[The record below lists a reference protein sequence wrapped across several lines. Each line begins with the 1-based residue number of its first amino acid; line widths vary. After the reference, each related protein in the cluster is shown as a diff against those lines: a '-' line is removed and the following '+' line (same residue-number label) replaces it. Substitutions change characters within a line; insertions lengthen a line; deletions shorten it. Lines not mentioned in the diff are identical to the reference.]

1 MDDVILQG
9 LFIRTI
15 RSGDASDKKYK
26 LEDCDEKRE
35 LPIKAAFARK
45 TASNCSPLKFGNL
58 VLIRAISQ
66 QCPVYCNMR
75 QRQFV
80 Y

>member
-1 MDDVILQG
+1 MHPSNKNAL
-9 LFIRTI
+9 
-15 RSGDASDKKYK
+15 DKNDK

-35 LPIKAAFARK
+35 LPIEATFA
-45 TASNCSPLKFGNL
+45 ASNHSPLEFGNH
-58 VLIRAISQ
+58 VLIRAMSQ
-66 QCPVYCNMR
+66 QCSVYCNMR

>member
-1 MDDVILQG
+1 MHPSNKNAL
-9 LFIRTI
+9 
-15 RSGDASDKKYK
+15 DKNDK

-45 TASNCSPLKFGNL
+45 TASNHSPLKFGNR
-58 VLIRAISQ
+58 VLIWAISQ